1 MPRKKAPRG
10 VQMLLE
16 ETPDPV
22 SGSPLTVSDVCAILK
37 ACRQNRVVRFEWRGL
52 ELMLEVAP
60 GEDVPVW
67 PKVRGGNSV
76 KAQKAVEAEE
86 ERGLKQKEL
95 RLREDQLDQLA
106 IEDPMA
112 YERFM
117 LEDAEK
123 ADSASQ
129 EDDEP

>member
-1 MPRKKAPRG
+1 MPRKKSPQ
-10 VQMLLE
+10 VQILAQ
-16 ETPDPV
+16 TGGDSV
-22 SGSPLTVSDVCAILK
+22 GGPLTVGDVCAILK